1 MSSHGRRKS
10 WGSLPTV
17 GTGTKL
23 SSSQQQAALVTAHY
37 SFYTEW
43 NKAKFGTQ
51 AGLCE
56 SKAHYIRY
64 CCAFF
69 MHLGSRTSS
78 STLVIISLL
87 ISDSTRGAPRT
98 KTPFSSTLQAF
109 LRCREHY
116 YSRCYLLSL
125 RTPAWREVHSFLLT
139 LLRKRLRTRSLIKKK
154 KEEEEQT
161 IFFHYIYRSLILWD
175 MQRQQLLLCW

>member
-23 SSSQQQAALVTAHY
+23 SSSQQQTALVTAHY

-43 NKAKFGTQ
+43 NKAKFGTR

-64 CCAFF
+64 CCGFF

-78 STLVIISLL
+78 STLVNISLL

-109 LRCREHY
+109 LRCRKHD

-125 RTPAWREVHSFLLT
+125 RTAAWREVHSFLLT
-139 LLRKRLRTRSLIKKK
+139 LLRKRLRIRSLI
-154 KEEEEQT
+154 
-161 IFFHYIYRSLILWD
+161 
-175 MQRQQLLLCW
+175 